1 MFYKSFLF
9 FCIFTILFS
18 ASNANTDPA
27 DWLATQTPNVC
38 QEGLDLGPVGRVS
51 WGDTTSPYWGKPW
64 AEGTIG
70 AETHGMI
77 LPPENFETLAR
88 LDRTVGPFN
97 SFPNIVP
104 VSDGYWF
111 YADLTG
117 SRILAVGTGEPDE
130 SYSASCTETEA
141 WKNPINHLSNGA
153 ADGTPFPFS
162 HIGFRTTGNG
172 GYPIIYAILLDTTSG
187 TPLPVVE
194 IELNNL
200 CCKTHSQPAWED
212 IKITLEL
219 LIAPGLESETT
230 GIYIAGDT
238 SSMFNNTGTTID
250 DLWVEQ
256 EGIVSEETPA
266 LSLYP
271 ELERADL
278 NMDGV
283 VGGPDF
289 TIFGKHFGKTIGE

>member
-1 MFYKSFLF
+1 MFKIMFLVLLL
-9 FCIFTILFS
+9 TLTTS
-18 ASNANTDPA
+18 SKVQADPA
-27 DWLATQTPNVC
+27 DWLATQTLNVC
-38 QEGLDLGPVGRVS
+38 QEGLDLGPVGRGS
-51 WGDTTSPYWGKPW
+51 MNDPINPFWGRPW

-77 LPPENFETLAR
+77 VPPENFETLAR

-104 VSDGYWF
+104 VATGYYF

-141 WKNPINHLSNGA
+141 WKNPVNHLADGA

-162 HIGFRTTGNG
+162 HIGFRTTGYG
-172 GYPIIYAILLDTTSG
+172 GYPEIYVILLDTTTG
-187 TPLPVVE
+187 TPLPVTE
-194 IELNNL
+194 IRLNNL
-200 CCKTHSQPAWED
+200 CCKTASQPAWED

-219 LIAPGLESETT
+219 LIAPGLEEETT
-230 GIYIAGDT
+230 GTYIAGDT

-250 DLWVEQ
+250 DLWEEQ
-256 EGIVSEETPA
+256 EGIVSEETVP
-266 LSLYP
+266 LSSYSV
-271 ELERADL
+271 LERADL

-289 TIFGKHFGKTIGE
+289 TLFAINFGKAVVGE

>member
-1 MFYKSFLF
+1 MFKIMFLVLLL
-9 FCIFTILFS
+9 TLTTS
-18 ASNANTDPA
+18 SKVQADPA
-27 DWLATQTPNVC
+27 DWLATQTLNVC
-38 QEGLDLGPVGRVS
+38 QEGLDLGPVGRGS
-51 WGDTTSPYWGKPW
+51 MNDPINPFWGRPW

-77 LPPENFETLAR
+77 VPPENLETLAR

-104 VSDGYWF
+104 VSSGYYF

-117 SRILAVGTGEPDE
+117 SRILALGTGEPDPI
-130 SYSASCTETEA
+130 YSATCTETEA
-141 WKNPINHLSNGA
+141 WKNPVNHLADGA

-162 HIGFRTTGNG
+162 HIGFRTTGYG
-172 GYPIIYAILLDTTSG
+172 GYPEIYVILLDTTTG
-187 TPLPVVE
+187 TPLPVTE

-230 GIYIAGDT
+230 GTYIAGDT
-238 SSMFNNTGTTID
+238 SSIFNGTGTTID

-256 EGIVSEETPA
+256 EGIVSEETVP
-266 LSLYP
+266 LSSYSV
-271 ELERADL
+271 LERADL

-289 TIFGKHFGKTIGE
+289 TLFAINLGKAKGE

>member
-1 MFYKSFLF
+1 M
-9 FCIFTILFS
+9 ILFKKILI
-18 ASNANTDPA
+18 ASIIIFMAPIKAGADPA
-27 DWLATQTPNVC
+27 DWLATQTLNVC
-38 QEGLDLGPVGRVS
+38 QEGLDLGPVGRS
-51 WGDTTSPYWGKPW
+51 SMNDPINPFWGKPW

-77 LPPENFETLAR
+77 VPPENLETLAR

-104 VSDGYWF
+104 VSDGYYF

-130 SYSASCTETEA
+130 IYSASCTETES
-141 WKNPINHLSNGA
+141 WKNPVNHLSNGA

-162 HIGFRTTGNG
+162 HIGFRTTGYG
-172 GYPIIYAILLDTTSG
+172 GYPDIYVILLDTTTG
-187 TPLPVVE
+187 TPLPVIE
-194 IELNNL
+194 IRLNNL

-219 LIAPGLESETT
+219 LIAPGLGAETT
-230 GIYIAGDT
+230 GTYIAGDT

-256 EGIVSEETPA
+256 EGIVSEETAP
-266 LSLYP
+266 LSSYSVI
-271 ELERADL
+271 ERADL
-278 NMDGV
+278 NMDGT

-289 TIFGKHFGKTIGE
+289 TLFAVNFGKTIGE